1 MKLSELPNKP
11 YTFTVKYDFNMTG
24 FLLKAKP
31 DEAFKTKT
39 DLSTKFIR
47 TNTSSNV
54 KLKDNLVLTKEDV
67 QRLIEAGRKV
77 LIYYKTT
84 NKLDAYNYPDE
95 FELLNLVVRY

>member
-31 DEAFKTKT
+31 DEAFKAKT

-54 KLKDNLVLTKEDV
+54 KLKDNIELSIDDV
-67 QRLIEAGRKV
+67 AKLIEAGRKV
-77 LIYYKTT
+77 LIYYDTT
-84 NKLDAYNYPDE
+84 NKLDTYNYPDE
-95 FELLNLVVRY
+95 FELLNMVVKY

>member
-1 MKLSELPNKP
+1 MKVSKKP
-11 YTFTVKYDFNMTG
+11 FTFTLKNDFNMTG

-39 DLSTKFIR
+39 ENSEELTR